1 MSISLSFR
9 TEESTQE
16 DLDRLASLLNR
27 SRNWVI
33 NEAIAAHLAT
43 HRWQLEQIEKGLEDV
58 RAGRTFSPDEIKQ
71 RIASKSQT
79 AK

>member
-16 DLDRLASLLNR
+16 DLDRLASSLNR
-27 SRNWVI
+27 SRNWII
-33 NEAIAAHLAT
+33 NEAIAAHLAA
-43 HRWQLEQIEKGLEDV
+43 HRWQLQIEKGLKDV
-58 RAGRTFSPDEIKQ
+58 RAGRTFSTDEIKQ

-79 AK
+79 AE

>member
-16 DLDRLASLLNR
+16 DLDRLATSLNR
-27 SRNWVI
+27 SRNWII

-43 HRWQLEQIEKGLEDV
+43 HRWQIEQIDKGIEDV
-58 RAGRTFSPDEIKQ
+58 RAGRTISTDELKQ
-71 RIASKSQT
+71 RIASKSLS